1 MWRINTTDIPGVRS
15 YARALYLYDRTAPW
29 RGDADKITRPLGNRR
44 ARHMTFRKL
53 EDGSI
58 AFRLYAT
65 DVVTWHPDNSVT
77 INPYSTA
84 STNAFANRLLPSGV
98 WADFPCLVMRSPAS
112 DQRVYQIDNGTKLVE
127 SEHGWEIATPGT
139 IHKWQDYRADMGKG
153 ARMLREVG
161 YNAFVAWAKTRHAL
175 GVETDGHRTLDV
187 GLSVV
192 RALENREMWPAL
204 AQMGMKRFN
213 SAPEFDWL
221 RHKLY
226 KFYDCLIVTEREYI
240 STSEW
245 KEVQRRQRKWQNV

>member
-1 MWRINTTDIPGVRS
+1 MWHISTTDIPGIHS
-15 YARALYLYDRTAPW
+15 YARALYHYDRTAPW

-44 ARHMTFRKL
+44 ARYMTFRKL
-53 EDGSI
+53 ADGSI

-84 STNAFANRLLPSGV
+84 STNAFATRLLPSGM
-98 WADFPCLVMRSPAS
+98 WANFPCLVMRSPAS
-112 DQRVYQIDNGTKLVE
+112 DQLVYQIGAGTKLVE
-127 SEHGWEIATPGT
+127 GERGWEIATPGT
-139 IHKWQDYRADMGKG
+139 IIRWRDYRVDTGK
-153 ARMLREVG
+153 AQRMLREVG

-175 GVETDGHRTLDV
+175 GVEDKDQEYLPYGMD
-187 GLSVV
+187 VV

-204 AQMGMKRFN
+204 ARMGMTRFN

-226 KFYDCLIVTEREYI
+226 KFYDCLIVTERDYI
-240 STSEW
+240 SVSEW
-245 KEVQRRQRKWQNV
+245 KEVQRRQRKWRNV